1 MLTIKLDYRDNGR
14 YAECRAN
21 PGDEI
26 HHAIEKAKII
36 SAKIECDVELI
47 FNNVSILVNANS
59 NAQKLCDQYHK
70 AISLQYQWH
79 TMPH

>member
-14 YAECRAN
+14 FVECGVSA
-21 PGDEI
+21 GDKLQNT
-26 HHAIEKAKII
+26 IEEAKII
-36 SAKIECDVELI
+36 SAKIECDVEFI
-47 FNNVSILVNANS
+47 FNNVSISVSANS